1 MLNISKNSINQYI
14 KFEEFESFKNLYYK
28 DGKKPLN
35 LILFIFIILLV
46 VIIFLPW
53 TQNIQ
58 TQGFVNARNPEQRPQ
73 AIQTVISGKIESW
86 FVKEGDRVKKGDTIL
101 QISEIK
107 SEYFDTNLVERTQEQ
122 IDAKAS
128 SLESYQL
135 KINALERQY
144 NSLESAKNL
153 KQKQIQI
160 KIRQIRNQISID
172 SMNLTTIINEHAIAL
187 NQQER
192 VKELYD
198 KGLKSL
204 SELQEKQV
212 KYQQMSAKLVMQ
224 ENKLLN
230 EQNELTNYFIELS
243 RIEQEYFDKMTKSQ
257 SERQSAISEQ
267 LNTEAIIAKLRNE
280 LANYQM
286 RKNQYFVLAP
296 QDGFITH
303 TLNQGIGEII
313 KEGAEVATI
322 SPSES
327 QLAVELYIKPQDLP
341 LIENGQKVRMQ
352 FDGWPAFVISGW
364 PEATTGVFEGNVVV
378 VDQFIGE
385 NGYYRAIISPD
396 TSSKAWP
403 ENLRIGT
410 GVRAFILLNQVP
422 VWYEIWRKLNGFPAD
437 FYNNGS
443 KIKKQKEAY

>member
-14 KFEEFESFKNLYYK
+14 KFEDLESSKNLYFQG
-28 DGKKPLN
+28 GKRPLN
-35 LILFIFIILLV
+35 IILIIFIALLV
-46 VIIFLPW
+46 LVIFLPW

-73 AIQTVISGKIESW
+73 AIQTVLGGKIESW
-86 FVKEGDRVKKGDTIL
+86 HVKEGDRVEKGDTIL
-101 QISEIK
+101 EISEIK
-107 SEYFDTNLVERTQEQ
+107 SEYFDTNLVQRTQEQ
-122 IDAKAS
+122 IDAKTA
-128 SLESYQL
+128 SLESYQM
-135 KINALERQY
+135 KIDALEKQFY
-144 NSLESAKNL
+144 SLETAKDL
-153 KQKQIQI
+153 KQKQTKI
-160 KIRQIRNQISID
+160 KIKQVRNQIAID
-172 SMNLTTIINEHAIAL
+172 SMNLTTIKNEYDIAI

-192 VKELYD
+192 LKELYN

-212 KYQQMSAKLVMQ
+212 KFQQMASKLVMQ

-267 LNTEAIIAKLRNE
+267 LNTEATIAKMRNE
-280 LANYQM
+280 LANYQI
-286 RKNQYFVLAP
+286 RKTQYFVLAP

-322 SPSES
+322 SPLKS

-341 LIENGQKVRMQ
+341 LIENSQKVRMQ

-364 PEATTGVFEGNVVV
+364 PEATTGV
-378 VDQFIGE
+378 
-385 NGYYRAIISPD
+385 
-396 TSSKAWP
+396 
-403 ENLRIGT
+403 
-410 GVRAFILLNQVP
+410 
-422 VWYEIWRKLNGFPAD
+422 
-437 FYNNGS
+437 
-443 KIKKQKEAY
+443 